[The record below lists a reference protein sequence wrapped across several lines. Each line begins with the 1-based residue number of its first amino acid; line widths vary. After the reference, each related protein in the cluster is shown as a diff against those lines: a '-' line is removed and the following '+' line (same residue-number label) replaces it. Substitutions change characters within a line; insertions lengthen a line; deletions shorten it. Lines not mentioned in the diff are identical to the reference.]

1 MSIEFHFQKSAIL
14 KERRKLKSFIPVIFE
29 SNNKVAGNIS
39 FVFCSDEHL
48 LDINKEFLNHDYFT
62 DIITFDLTPKKQKVA
77 DAEIYISI
85 DRVKENANSNAV
97 SVSIE
102 LNRVIFHGI
111 LHLCGYGDKTPAS
124 KKIMTKMEDLCLKR
138 FQLHK

>member
-1 MSIEFHFQKSAIL
+1 
-14 KERRKLKSFIPVIFE
+14 
-29 SNNKVAGNIS
+29 
-39 FVFCSDEHL
+39 